1 MNDERKIKFVT
12 GNRNKFQEAKLILSE
27 YNLELEMVKTKM
39 FEVQND
45 DIEIIAKTSVK
56 EAQTRVSGPII
67 VEDAGLFIK
76 ELNGFPGPYSAY
88 IHQTLGCKWI
98 LKLLEGFEERTAE
111 FKSVVAHTKDATTLT
126 VKIFLGVVKGEISRE
141 VCGKRGF
148 GFDPIFI
155 PEQLD
160 RTFGEIRL
168 EEKSKYSHRAM
179 ALKEFASWYIANT

>member
-1 MNDERKIKFVT
+1 MNNERKIKFVT
-12 GNRNKFQEAKLILSE
+12 GNRNKFQEAKLILYE
-27 YNLELEMVKTKM
+27 YDLELEMVKVKKL
-39 FEVQND
+39 EVQND
-45 DIEIIAKTSVK
+45 NIEIISKTSVK
-56 EAQTRVSGPII
+56 EAQTRISGSII

-98 LKLLEGFEERTAE
+98 LKLLEGIEDRTAE
-111 FKSVVAHTKDATTLT
+111 FKSAVAYAKDATTPT
-126 VKIFLGVVKGEISRE
+126 VKIFLGIVRGEISRE
-141 VCGKRGF
+141 MCGDQGF

-160 RTFGEIRL
+160 RTFGEIGI

-179 ALKEFASWYIANT
+179 ALRQFASWYIANT